1 MLSGTDVRQAG
12 HGRPRLGLG
21 DVLDRVSV
29 MWNDL
34 AGRFRALW
42 DGPNRNLA
50 VGVISVVAL
59 ALLFIGGLYMFNRP
73 SYEPLFSNLSA
84 GDAASVT
91 QRLKDDKVPYQ
102 LSPDGKTVL
111 VPAQNLSDERVAIA
125 GANLIKGNSTGY
137 ELFDR
142 TNFGMTEFEEKI
154 DKTRAI
160 EGELERTISGLD
172 PVDGA
177 RVQIAQPDQTL
188 YSATQSPTTAS
199 VAVTTKPGM
208 QLSPEQVQG
217 ITMLVSHAVEGLKP
231 EDVTIVNQD
240 GQVLLPPQGADS
252 NQPDPLN
259 LTQEQLA
266 AKQRYEAAVQSSV
279 QSMLDQTLGP
289 RHAVARV
296 STKMDFDAT
305 STETKTYAP
314 QGTVLS
320 AQSKRESYNGQ
331 QAATRAAGVT
341 GTTTNIPTY
350 QGQQQ
355 TPGGRYNKSETT
367 TNYDISETN
376 SKHINAP
383 GKVVSTSVA
392 VVLNSAAVPAPATGA
407 PSKTPA
413 AAYLITPAMRSQIQ
427 NLVVA
432 AAGLNLASGDQV
444 SVESIPFN
452 PSVATEP
459 GVVVRQVPGTMLGI
473 PLGLVIAILAFGA
486 VGGLAMLALRARRAR
501 SFKPA
506 MELPSFDST
515 LAEELPPF
523 EEHPMLDGAPGIA
536 APIRSAADLTREQ
549 MIEYVT
555 TVAQENPDSIA
566 KLVKLWLAE

>member
-1 MLSGTDVRQAG
+1 
-12 HGRPRLGLG
+12 
-21 DVLDRVSV
+21 

-34 AGRFRALW
+34 AGRIRALW

-50 VGVISVVAL
+50 VGAISIVVLALVAL
-59 ALLFIGGLYMFNRP
+59 GALYAFNRP
-73 SYEPLFSNLSA
+73 VYEPLFSNLSA
-84 GDAASVT
+84 SDAAAVT
-91 QRLKDDKVPYQ
+91 QHLKDDKVPYE
-102 LSPDGKTVL
+102 LSADGKTVL
-111 VPAQNLSDERVAIA
+111 VPSQNLSDERVAIA
-125 GANLIKGNSTGY
+125 GANVIKGGSTGY

-160 EGELERTISGLD
+160 EGELERTIAGLD

-177 RVQIAQPDQTL
+177 RVHIAQPDDTL
-188 YSATQSPTTAS
+188 YSTTQNPTTAS
-199 VAVTTKPGM
+199 VAITTKPGM

-217 ITMLVSHAVEGLKP
+217 ITMLVAHAVEGLKP
-231 EDVTIVNQD
+231 EDVTIVDQD
-240 GQVLLPPQGADS
+240 GQVLVPPQGANGS
-252 NQPDPLN
+252 EPDPLN

-266 AKQRYEAAVQSSV
+266 AKQRYEAAVQASI

-296 STKMDFDAT
+296 STRMDFDANT
-305 STETKTYAP
+305 TETKTYAP

-320 AQSKRESYNGQ
+320 TQSKRESYNGA
-331 QAATRAAGVT
+331 QAAQRAAGVP

-367 TNYDISETN
+367 TNYDISESN
-376 SKHINAP
+376 SKHIDAP
-383 GKVVSTSVA
+383 GKVISTSVA
-392 VVLNSAAVPAPATGA
+392 VVLNSAAVA
-407 PSKTPA
+407 PSGSSAPLKTPA
-413 AAYLITPAMRSQIQ
+413 QPYQITPAMRQQIQ

-432 AAGLNLASGDQV
+432 AAGLNVAGGDQV
-444 SVESIPFN
+444 SVEAIPFN
-452 PSVATEP
+452 PSVAATVT
-459 GVVVRQVPGTMLGI
+459 GGYVTQAPGTVLGVPLGI
-473 PLGLVIAILAFGA
+473 VIFILALGA
-486 VGGLAMLALRARRAR
+486 VGGLGLLAMRARRR
-501 SFKPA
+501 SSFKPA